1 MSKLGEK
8 EKLKIRRALLLFSDT
23 EKMPSHFIKYIED
36 DDIYE
41 FRVSYGNN
49 EFRIF
54 FIYDGDKLVIL
65 FNAFKKKTQKTPQ
78 KEIAKAKRLKKNI
91 MTTKM
96 KTYNV
101 SEELN
106 QTFGALGTESR
117 RRAEEQ
123 AWEEYNAQILLD
135 ARKESGLTQSEL
147 AEKIGADKSYI
158 SRVERGLTVLSISTF
173 YRMVSAMGLSVELK

>member
-1 MSKLGEK
+1 
-8 EKLKIRRALLLFSDT
+8 
-23 EKMPSHFIKYIED
+23 
-36 DDIYE
+36 
-41 FRVSYGNN
+41 
-49 EFRIF
+49 
-54 FIYDGDKLVIL
+54 
-65 FNAFKKKTQKTPQ
+65 
-78 KEIAKAKRLKKNI
+78 

-106 QTFGALGTESR
+106 QTFGAPGTESR

-158 SRVERGLTVLSISTF
+158 SRVERGLTVPSISTF